1 MERIASMSHPAKHL
15 GYAFCQTSYNESD
28 GKCLSVLGVS
38 RAPERPPASGRLPVV
53 FAGYI
58 VMMATMLGPLIRR
71 VSTRHAGAPDRELS
85 VCSCRSRVRTR
96 EGHLPL
102 GGVHLKRRIILCLAI
117 LFGLCLLAP
126 VVAMIC
132 LSVSVSRL
140 TSVADSH
147 HIQSLRAE
155 LAAVGVRIERDLL
168 QAAEPTPADRTSQID
183 TLTRFENTLGGCGA
197 CHHEPLIKDR
207 MTQLAE
213 TFDRYREK
221 VDLSIVL
228 GDPTGLARDEE
239 VRQLAATLVNR
250 TTEMADEAAK
260 HLAVKSS
267 DAAASVRAARM
278 VLVATLIASIVIGG
292 FVALHLKKR
301 LTTPLRALLEGV
313 ERVRQ
318 GDLNHRFKVT
328 GDAECRTLG
337 DAFNQAYDSL
347 RKAQDR
353 ILQAEKMAFV
363 GKLAA
368 GVAHEVGNPL
378 ASISSV
384 AQMMRR
390 ECHDDKEAE
399 RLDLIMQHISRV
411 SKVVRELLTFSRPGP
426 EDGEAGR
433 GGRVEIETL
442 LEHTLSLL
450 RWDKRASRIQISSDC
465 EPNLSIAHG
474 NSSQLLL
481 VCINITINALDALS
495 ASKNSDGTLH
505 VSAYAAGSRVKIRF
519 EDNGPGMTQQQI
531 AAAFEP
537 FFTTKEPGTGTGL
550 GLWVCSQIVRM
561 HRASIHIDSRVG
573 EGTTVIVDLPK
584 ELPPEA
590 LEPTVVEC

>member
-1 MERIASMSHPAKHL
+1 M
-15 GYAFCQTSYNESD
+15 
-28 GKCLSVLGVS
+28 
-38 RAPERPPASGRLPVV
+38 
-53 FAGYI
+53 
-58 VMMATMLGPLIRR
+58 
-71 VSTRHAGAPDRELS
+71 
-85 VCSCRSRVRTR
+85 
-96 EGHLPL
+96 
-102 GGVHLKRRIILCLAI
+102 KRRIILCLAI
-117 LFGLCLLAP
+117 LFGLCFIVP
-126 VVAMIC
+126 IVAMVC
-132 LSVSVSRL
+132 LSVSVNRVN
-140 TSVADSH
+140 SVAESH

-168 QAAEPTPADRTSQID
+168 QATGQAPADRASQID
-183 TLTRFENTLGGCGA
+183 TLTRFENALAGCGA
-197 CHHEPLIKDR
+197 CHHEPLVEDR
-207 MTQLAE
+207 MTQLASA
-213 TFDRYREK
+213 FDRYREK
-221 VDLSIVL
+221 ADLSIVV
-228 GDPTGLARDEE
+228 GDSNGFAQDEE

-260 HLAVKSS
+260 HLAVRSS
-267 DAAASVRAARM
+267 DAAASVRAARV

-292 FVALHLKKR
+292 LVALHLKRR
-301 LTTPLRALLEGV
+301 LTTPLKALLEGI

-318 GDLNHRFKVT
+318 GDLNHRFEVT

-347 RKAQDR
+347 RMAQDR

-390 ECHDDKEAE
+390 ECHDEKEAE

-411 SKVVRELLTFSRPGP
+411 SKVVRELLTFSRPSAENGKP
-426 EDGEAGR
+426 GR
-433 GGRVEIETL
+433 GAPSGDVYQRVQIETL

-450 RWDKRASRIQISSDC
+450 RWDRRASRIQISSDC
-465 EPNLSIAHG
+465 EPDLSIAHG

-495 ASKNSDGTLH
+495 AGKNSDGKLH
-505 VSAYAAGSRVKIRF
+505 VSAYAEGSRVKIRF
-519 EDNGPGMTQQQI
+519 EDNGPGMTQEQI

-550 GLWVCSQIVRM
+550 GLWVCSQIVHM
-561 HRASIHIDSRVG
+561 HRASIQIDSRVG

-584 ELPPEA
+584 QLPPEA
-590 LEPTVVEC
+590 LEPTLIQC